1 MKRKTV
7 VVILIVLV
15 CLGLVWVYKSP
26 EENHKYKADLH
37 GTIEVGRWFSWLLFI
52 GNKYSLLEQFDFTD
66 EARSKLKKADIQQV
80 FWKDILDKY
89 NAGGGKYAGELKSML
104 FKEPDDIELVAL
116 ERQQSFLAMTFT
128 LNGCPIVPGKGKMLC
143 SIVFRYYQPV
153 NGSLWKRILRKTA
166 NAVPFCSSFGT
177 TGRWLV
183 VDYSYTYNQSDY
195 AAWYL
200 REGDALSSQ
209 KQEET
214 RGFWKKMEK
223 KEGFQELM
231 RGFEMDLA
239 MLEVWATLWVERH
252 PEHIDELVFQAGK
265 KVRDEIGA
273 KAR

>member
-1 MKRKTV
+1 MKHKTV

-15 CLGLVWVYKSP
+15 CLGLVRVYNSP
-26 EENHKYKADLH
+26 EENHKYEADLH
-37 GTIEVGRWFSWLLFI
+37 GTIKAGRWFSWLLFI
-52 GNKYSLLEQFDFTD
+52 GNKGWLLDQFDFTD
-66 EARSKLKKADIQQV
+66 GARSKLKKADIQQV

-89 NAGGGKYAGELKSML
+89 NAGGGKYEGELRSML
-104 FKEPDDIELVAL
+104 FREPEDIELVAL
-116 ERQQSFLAMTFT
+116 ERQQAFLAMTFT
-128 LNGCPIVPGKGKMLC
+128 LNGCPIVPSKGKMLC

-153 NGSLWKRILRKTA
+153 NGSLWKRMLRKTA

-200 REGDALSSQ
+200 REGDALSGQ

-214 RGFWKKMEK
+214 MGFLKKIEK
-223 KEGFQELM
+223 KEGVQELM
-231 RGFEMDLA
+231 RGIEMDLA
-239 MLEVWATLWVERH
+239 ISEEWASAWVERH
-252 PEHIDELVFQAGK
+252 PEHIDELVFEAAK
-265 KVRDEIGA
+265 RVRDEIGA